1 MRYFQ
6 ADDKHNI
13 DPHIPGHGSQTPR
26 AQRVTCLGEGEESG
40 EELKQISKRADG
52 KQHRSEVWK
61 AGAGGNK
68 HQHETRTKC

>member
-26 AQRVTCLGEGEESG
+26 PQRVTCLGEGEESG
-40 EELKQISKRADG
+40 EEPKQISKRRDG
-52 KQHRSEVWK
+52 KQYRSEVWE
-61 AGAGGNK
+61 AGAWGNK
-68 HQHETRTKC
+68 RQQEIGT